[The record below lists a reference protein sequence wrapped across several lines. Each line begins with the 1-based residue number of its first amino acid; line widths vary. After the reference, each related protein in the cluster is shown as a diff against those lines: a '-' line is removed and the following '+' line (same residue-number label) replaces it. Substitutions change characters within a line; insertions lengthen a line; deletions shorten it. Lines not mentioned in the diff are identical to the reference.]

1 MQLRGDLLVSGAA
14 DRKMHVW
21 NIATGQLVHNF
32 ADDADRL
39 HRVRQRTQCLCV
51 CMRVHARVGACPSL
65 SLPPSLCAPRGA
77 DRRDVMWAGQ
87 GAITCLQFDDYKVV
101 TGSDDGSIKLWDM
114 KLGRYVRD
122 LLAGETVIWRVQ
134 FDATRLAAAYERE
147 DGSSEVLV
155 MDFDD
160 APAVA
165 AAIATAP
172 RLLGPAAG

>member
-1 MQLRGDLLVSGAA
+1 
-14 DRKMHVW
+14 
-21 NIATGQLVHNF
+21 
-32 ADDADRL
+32 
-39 HRVRQRTQCLCV
+39 
-51 CMRVHARVGACPSL
+51 
-65 SLPPSLCAPRGA
+65 
-77 DRRDVMWAGQ
+77 
-87 GAITCLQFDDYKVV
+87 V